1 MNKEQIMNTEQERAA
16 FEWWASDEGENP
28 RAVERVG
35 ECYKLAQIQS
45 YWMAWKAR
53 AALQS
58 QPQETIGYVTRNEEG
73 DPAMLFLDLNEAK
86 LYCEPGEE
94 PEALVLAGPAPQAA
108 VSVEHATLNLQP
120 SSSMHPV
127 ATAFF
132 TEKGEV
138 ALRLFDRKLEA
149 MMERIAALL
158 YEETTGE
165 SWTVADVDHSRFA
178 RAYYRRLAHKVAALA
193 SHRKQGGPQ

>member
-1 MNKEQIMNTEQERAA
+1 MNNHDIEQERAEFEAWAASIGFCVTGKYAETINVLCAESA
-16 FEWWASDEGENP
+16 FKAGY
-28 RAVERVG
+28 RAG
-35 ECYKLAQIQS
+35 
-45 YWMAWKAR
+45 R
-53 AALQS
+53 AALQA

-73 DPAMLFLDLNEAK
+73 DPVMLFFDLNEAK

-120 SSSMHPV
+120 SSSMQPV

-138 ALRLFDRKLEA
+138 AFTGLFDRTLEA
-149 MMERIAALL
+149 MVERIAALL

-165 SWTVADVDHSRFA
+165 PWTVADVKHYRFE
-178 RAYYRRLAHKVAALA
+178 RDYYRRLAHKVAALA